1 MRRAFLAPALDPV
14 NHETTPR
21 LAGSGLSVAPG
32 FRYPAAMIY
41 IFLIIAIVAEV
52 IATSAMAKSDG
63 FTRIW
68 PSLIS
73 VCGYGLAFYLLS
85 IVTRTVP
92 VGIVYAV
99 WSGAGIVLVAA
110 AGWLFFGQKL
120 DLAATIGMAMIVAGV
135 LIINL
140 VSKSVSH

>member
-1 MRRAFLAPALDPV
+1 
-14 NHETTPR
+14 
-21 LAGSGLSVAPG
+21 
-32 FRYPAAMIY
+32 MIY
-41 IFLIIAIVAEV
+41 IYLFIAIVAEV

-63 FTRIW
+63 FTRLW
-68 PSLIS
+68 PTLIS
-73 VCGYGLAFYLLS
+73 AVGYGLAFYLLS
-85 IVTRTVP
+85 VVTRTVP

-110 AGWLFFGQKL
+110 AGWLLFGQKL
-120 DLAATIGMAMIVAGV
+120 DLPAIIGLVMIVAGV

>member
-1 MRRAFLAPALDPV
+1 
-14 NHETTPR
+14 
-21 LAGSGLSVAPG
+21 
-32 FRYPAAMIY
+32 MIY
-41 IFLIIAIVAEV
+41 IFLFVAIVAEV

-68 PSLIS
+68 PSLIAFL
-73 VCGYGLAFYLLS
+73 GYGLAFYLLS
-85 IVTRTVP
+85 LVTRTVP

-110 AGWLFFGQKL
+110 AGWLLFGQKL
-120 DLAATIGMAMIVAGV
+120 DLPAAIGMAMIIAGV

-140 VSKSVSH
+140 LSKSVSH

>member
-1 MRRAFLAPALDPV
+1 MTYL
-14 NHETTPR
+14 
-21 LAGSGLSVAPG
+21 
-32 FRYPAAMIY
+32 
-41 IFLIIAIVAEV
+41 FLIVAIVAEV
-52 IATSAMAKSDG
+52 VATSAMAKSDG
-63 FTRIW
+63 FTRLW

-73 VCGYGLAFYLLS
+73 FFGYGLAFYLLS
-85 IVTRTVP
+85 LVTRTVP

-120 DLAATIGMAMIVAGV
+120 DLAATIGMAMIIAGV

-140 VSKSVSH
+140 LSRSVSH